1 MPYKI
6 LPKRIVSKN
15 NAKVRFSYETTKGKS
30 GKMRYFLSEELFGQG
45 FCGRWRGLSQVLVD
59 GVDVVEHIVLAHF

>member
-30 GKMRYFLSEELFGQG
+30 GKMRYFLLEELFGQG
-45 FCGRWRGLSQVLVD
+45 FAGDEEDFHKFLLMESM
-59 GVDVVEHIVLAHF
+59 